1 MKISEAA
8 TGVGEEMADVGLA
21 MQRAM
26 DKTEGMRARA
36 GAMEELE
43 AAGAFDDNLTLTA
56 GQDDI
61 DRQLARAHLVQRGGR
76 RPREAQARA
85 RPGQRPELPRSRRA
99 PPRRRPALEE
109 GKPAAA
115 AAGGPAVIVRIATED
130 QYRLPDEDAARLNEL
145 DNEAVA
151 AVDAGDEA
159 RFHALFEE
167 MLALV
172 RRDGHK
178 LDDDDL
184 EESDVIIPPPDLS
197 FDEARHEFTGDGL
210 IPD

>member
-1 MKISEAA
+1 M
-8 TGVGEEMADVGLA
+8 
-21 MQRAM
+21 
-26 DKTEGMRARA
+26 
-36 GAMEELE
+36 
-43 AAGAFDDNLTLTA
+43 
-56 GQDDI
+56 
-61 DRQLARAHLVQRGGR
+61 
-76 RPREAQARA
+76 
-85 RPGQRPELPRSRRA
+85 
-99 PPRRRPALEE
+99 
-109 GKPAAA
+109 
-115 AAGGPAVIVRIATED
+115 IVRIATED

-151 AVDAGDEA
+151 AANAGDEA
-159 RFHALFEE
+159 RFHALFDE

-184 EESDVIIPPPDLS
+184 EESDVILPPPDTS